1 MVPSQN
7 ISGQPQALALT
18 AFCATWLSHYRK
30 QGKTVQHAAAALKRI
45 VKEDTKTKTA
55 STRDL
60 WGVIIRA
67 PIQQFRWK
75 FWKPVNR
82 PESLSMCYHVL
93 SFFSTSCE
101 TLLFRFISFILCS
114 RFVPLHRHQ
123 ISKSHCISSLVCI
136 MHYGS
141 SW

>member
-1 MVPSQN
+1 MPQLLLDAHPAGKQALLEGKASDDVACQRKLCIASASFGRLAGVTNFDFLPCRAVPN
-7 ISGQPQALALT
+7 ISGQPQALAL
-18 AFCATWLSHYRK
+18 AGFCATWLSHCRK
-30 QGKTVQHAAAALKRI
+30 QAKTVQHAAAALKRI

-82 PESLSMCYHVL
+82 PES
-93 SFFSTSCE
+93 
-101 TLLFRFISFILCS
+101 
-114 RFVPLHRHQ
+114 P
-123 ISKSHCISSLVCI
+123 
-136 MHYGS
+136 
-141 SW
+141 

>member
-93 SFFSTSCE
+93 SFFSPHVRHSYFV
-101 TLLFRFISFILCS
+101 LFLSFCVQDL
-114 RFVPLHRHQ
+114 F
-123 ISKSHCISSLVCI
+123 HCIVIKSQNHI
-136 MHYGS
+136 AFPA
-141 SW
+141 